1 MNRSPRSHHP
11 LAAPQPGAAG
21 SAALARRHVALAI
34 ALLLA
39 LVALPAGPA
48 RAVPVTTEA
57 GIAGERAPSA
67 RDRVMALLT
76 RADGNDQLVAL
87 GVDPDEARARAIGLS
102 NRQAVTIASRLDH
115 LPAGEGAAGTILG
128 AALLVFFVLLV
139 TDLLGLTDVYPFG
152 RR

>member
-1 MNRSPRSHHP
+1 
-11 LAAPQPGAAG
+11 
-21 SAALARRHVALAI
+21 VALAI